1 MTSREYFPN
10 IFSYSGFKVNYL
22 TSPLMTRYHPFP
34 AIQTW
39 KYSETNIKRFHT
51 NPVKESSKL
60 IIYLLHKINTDNWS
74 LFSFNI
80 LKIVVL
86 LLITLKLFL
95 NYRSLH
101 YFTCLSYI
109 GGLPRKNLLWRVC
122 VEGYYLPPFN
132 TWILWSS

>member
-1 MTSREYFPN
+1 MS
-10 IFSYSGFKVNYL
+10 L
-22 TSPLMTRYHPFP
+22 LMKRYHPFL

-39 KYSETNIKRFHT
+39 KYSETNIKRSFYT
-51 NPVKESSKL
+51 NPAKESSKL

-95 NYRSLH
+95 N
-101 YFTCLSYI
+101 
-109 GGLPRKNLLWRVC
+109 
-122 VEGYYLPPFN
+122 
-132 TWILWSS
+132 